1 MRPLHQALT
10 MALGL
15 VAVTLSGCTTEPIRM
30 RVLDAVTAEP
40 VKDAIAVYEL
50 SSSREHGTAGTQY
63 ALVET
68 VSDANGWFYIP
79 SQNVGFIFTAL
90 GLNSPIVKIFRRGY
104 QLEWLGNDELMPSA
118 NEALRWEKNGETVKL
133 KRPKDF
139 AEYARTLR
147 LLNSRLAGGDCGWK
161 KTPLAI
167 LAIESEIME
176 FETSG
181 RQKHNTTVLRS
192 LLSYEAQSR
201 GKAEMFVRCGSA
213 RAFFN
218 TYPSTCPDG
227 TGKMQHIDRRSVI
240 DETKGSGTSIVMFTI
255 GYCPSDGNYWLYEQG
270 QGWRKTH
277 ETSLDF
283 MQDKWRTK

>member
-1 MRPLHQALT
+1 MRRLHQALT
-10 MALGL
+10 LALGL
-15 VAVTLSGCTTEPIRM
+15 MAVTLSGCTTEPIRM

-40 VKDAIAVYEL
+40 IKDAIAVYEL
-50 SSSREHGTAGTQY
+50 SSSRNHGTTYTQH

-68 VSDANGWFYIP
+68 VSDDNGWFYIP
-79 SQNVGFIFTAL
+79 SQNVGFVTPL

-104 QLEWLGNDELMPSA
+104 KLEWLGNDQLMPGVS
-118 NEALRWEKNGETVKL
+118 EALRWEKNGETVKL
-133 KRPKDF
+133 KRPQDF
-139 AEYARTLR
+139 AEYERTVR
-147 LLNSRLAGGDCGWK
+147 LFNSGMGRGDCGWK

-167 LAIESEIME
+167 VAIESEIME

-181 RQKHNTTVLRS
+181 RQKHNSTVLRS
-192 LLSYEAQSR
+192 LLSHEAYSR

-227 TGKMQHIDRRSVI
+227 TGMMQHVDRRSVI
-240 DETKGSGTSIVMFTI
+240 DETRRGPGISIVMFTI
-255 GYCPSDGNYWLYEQG
+255 GYCPSDGNYWLNEQG

-277 ETSLDF
+277 EKSLDF